1 MISSSLLVLI
11 TDLNGVCVLH
21 FKNRLIFFSH
31 IQSIIAYSVFI
42 FV

>member
-11 TDLNGVCVLH
+11 TDFNGVCVLH